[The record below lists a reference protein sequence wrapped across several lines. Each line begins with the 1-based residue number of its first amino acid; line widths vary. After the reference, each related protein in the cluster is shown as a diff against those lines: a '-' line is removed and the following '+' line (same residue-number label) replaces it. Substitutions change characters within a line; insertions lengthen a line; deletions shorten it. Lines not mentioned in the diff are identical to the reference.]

1 MLKKGNNVKIM
12 VGNSLCKRCSSMK
25 MEIDGN
31 IFGVRINIHLAKPTS
46 TSLANNL
53 FILPIDVF
61 GPHLVNR
68 NIKYFT
74 RYC

>member
-1 MLKKGNNVKIM
+1 
-12 VGNSLCKRCSSMK
+12 MK